1 MSTALRT
8 IAGLTLAAGV
18 AFPAAAQ
25 ILPKPTISPPTVYTT
40 AGRYRVV
47 IQGVAVAKETMD
59 GDKDGKADEIYV
71 AAAFVLWDRRDGHI
85 ISVPEVVRTTEY
97 GDIGGKNSGR
107 VQAGTATRQGG
118 LWARNGGDYAPAD
131 FRPSSTS
138 TAGAAA
144 GKLPL
149 LVFEGGLSDGV
160 EALLIAPS
168 IWESDGIP
176 VGFNNY
182 SNTWKTAGV
191 GPLIQSPA
199 VQNQLSM
206 QNLTSLVVPANGTLP
221 IAMAITNVF
230 TGFIGS
236 FVMEMSLIS
245 ATNMDR
251 PIGLSSYQNVDQY
264 QDRVMVVTREKLAS
278 LPVGGGIQL
287 AIPFAEPMDN
297 HLNGLYQMFVRVERI
312 G

>member
-1 MSTALRT
+1 ML
-8 IAGLTLAAGV
+8 AGITLVVGAAV
-18 AFPAAAQ
+18 PARAQ
-25 ILPKPTISPPTVYTT
+25 ILPKPTITEPTVYTT
-40 AGRYRVV
+40 SGRYRVV
-47 IQGVAVAKETMD
+47 IQGVAVAKETVD
-59 GDKDGKADEIYV
+59 GDKDGKGDEIYV

-85 ISVPEVVRTTEY
+85 ISVPDVIRTTEY

-107 VQAGTATRQGG
+107 IQAGTASRQGG
-118 LWARNGGDYAPAD
+118 LWSRNGGDYAPAG
-131 FRPSSTS
+131 FTPSSTS

-168 IWESDGIP
+168 IWETDAVP

-182 SNTWKTAGV
+182 SNTWKNSGV

-206 QNLTSLVVPANGTLP
+206 SNLTSLTVPANGTLP
-221 IAMAITNVF
+221 IAMAVTNLF
-230 TGFIGS
+230 TGFIGA
-236 FVMEMSLIS
+236 FVMEMSLIT

-278 LPVGGGIQL
+278 LPVGGGIQV

-297 HLNGLYQMFVRVERI
+297 HLNGLYQLFVRVERVQ
-312 G
+312 

>member
-47 IQGVAVAKETMD
+47 IQGVAVANETVD
-59 GDKDGKADEIYV
+59 GGEGKADEIFV
-71 AAAFVLWDRRDGHI
+71 AAAHVLWDRRDGHI
-85 ISVPEVVRTTEY
+85 ISVPDVIRTVEY
-97 GDIGGKNSGR
+97 GDISGKNSGR
-107 VQAGTATRQGG
+107 VQAGTASRQGG
-118 LWARNGGDYAPAD
+118 LWGRNGGDYAPGD

-144 GKLPL
+144 GRLPL
-149 LVFEGGLSDGV
+149 LVFEGGLSDGA

-168 IWESDGIP
+168 IWEVDGNPI
-176 VGFNNY
+176 GFNNY

-206 QNLTSLVVPANGTLP
+206 ANLTSLVVPPNGTLP
-221 IAMAITNVF
+221 TALAITNLF
-230 TGFIGS
+230 TGFIGAFVLEMS
-236 FVMEMSLIS
+236 FVT
-245 ATNMDR
+245 TNQMDR

-264 QDRVMVVTREKLAS
+264 QDRVMVITREKLGA
-278 LPVGGGIQL
+278 LPVGGGVQL
-287 AIPFAEPMDN
+287 AIPFAEPRDN
-297 HLNGLYQMFVRVERI
+297 KLNGLYQLFVRVERI